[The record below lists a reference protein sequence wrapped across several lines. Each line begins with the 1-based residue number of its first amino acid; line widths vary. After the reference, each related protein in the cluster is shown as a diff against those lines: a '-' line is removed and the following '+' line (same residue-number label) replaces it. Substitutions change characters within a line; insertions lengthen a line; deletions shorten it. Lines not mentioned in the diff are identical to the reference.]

1 MVSKKCIRITVYGK
15 VQGVGY
21 REFVKKHASAEN
33 VEGSIQSSEDGSML
47 IIASGHSENLDNLI
61 DYIYQGPSKSSVEE
75 VAIEIATGE
84 KDFRGV
90 FRVIGEE

>member
-21 REFVKKHASAEN
+21 REFVKKHATAEN
-33 VEGSIQSSEDGSML
+33 IEGFIQNVEDGSVL
-47 IIASGHSENLDNLI
+47 IVAAGLPDNLDNLV
-61 DYIYQGPSKSSVEE
+61 DHVYQGSPKSSIEE
-75 VAIEIATGE
+75 VAIEIATNT

-90 FRVIGEE
+90 FRVIGY